1 MVKQV
6 SMPLSKKLLGAAIA
20 LSFLTSAC
28 GGKEEAAGPKA
39 IPVKLETLETATLID
54 STTYVGTLE
63 ARKRVNLAPTRTNGR
78 IVKIYV
84 EQGDVVR
91 KGQKLV
97 EIQPT
102 QQKEDVRAA
111 TGELNVAKAQL
122 GEAEAN
128 WRAAEADRAEAAADV
143 ERARADLEDAKAE
156 VILADVDYKRWQFLA
171 ALDVRTQQE
180 LDEKRRD
187 FYTKTAQEDSRARTL
202 KAQQE
207 ALRAAE
213 KRVEVSLANVN
224 SRKASIVRAEGNLG
238 RFTEEL
244 QFNFIVA
251 PIDGVVGSLN
261 RKKVGDSVD
270 VGEQVTTITDNKIF
284 YLNVRIP
291 TEYRTRLKLG
301 LPVEIVNPDGSIGVS
316 GRVTFIEPL
325 VDQSTQAILT
335 KMEFKNDGT
344 LRDDQYVQVRVI
356 WKERPGLLVPTK
368 AVTSLGGQKF
378 VFVAEEGESED
389 GEPGLVAKQKAIT
402 AGTIQGQAYQVISGL
417 KEGDRIALNRILD
430 LKDGLP
436 VTEESLTSEKTDEQ

>member
-1 MVKQV
+1 MVKQI
-6 SMPLSKKLLGAAIA
+6 SIPLSKKLLGAAIA

-63 ARKRVNLAPTRTNGR
+63 ARGRVNLAPTRTEGR

-91 KGQKLV
+91 KGQRLV
-97 EIQPT
+97 QIQPT
-102 QQKEDVRAA
+102 KEKEEVRAA
-111 TGELNVAKAQL
+111 TGELNVAKAEL

-128 WRAAEADRAEAAADV
+128 LRAAEAERARSAAEV

-156 VILADVDYKRWQFLA
+156 VVLADVDYKRWQFLT
-171 ALDVRTQQE
+171 ALDVETKQE

-187 FYTKTAQEDSRARTL
+187 FYTKTARQDARERSL
-202 KAQQE
+202 KASQE
-207 ALRAAE
+207 ALRASE
-213 KRVEVSLANVN
+213 KRVEQALANVN
-224 SRKASIVRAEGNLG
+224 SRKAAVVRSEGNLG
-238 RFTEEL
+238 SFSQQL
-244 QFNFIVA
+244 DFNFIVA

-261 RKKVGDSVD
+261 RKKIGDSVT
-270 VGEQVTTITDNKIF
+270 VGELVTTITDNKVF
-284 YLNVRIP
+284 YLNVNIP
-291 TEYRTRLKLG
+291 TEYRNRLKLG

-325 VDQSTQAILT
+325 VHQSTQSILT

-356 WKERPGLLVPTK
+356 WKERPGLLVPTR

-389 GEPGLVAKQKAIT
+389 GEPRLVAKQKAIT
-402 AGTIQGQAYQVISGL
+402 AGTIQGQAYQVVSGL

-430 LKDGLP
+430 LSDGLP
-436 VTEESLTSEKTDEQ
+436 ITEESLTSEKTSEQ